1 MPIRVRPPGPS
12 AKPAGNG
19 TEDKAATLPA
29 ELIIGERTVAC
40 GVSSMSAGGARI
52 TVDGADAF
60 PRWAPVILQIEDLE
74 LSGFVSWLDD
84 SGVGIAFA
92 DDPDLVQRLTEGD
105 VVKLKDPK
113 DRRQFPRCSVLMSGS
128 LRAEG
133 DSAQCVIQNIS
144 LGGAKIRILRTLAHG
159 GTVTLNVP
167 KFGDFSCDVAWESGE
182 LVGLRFTME
191 PDAVAGRIAE
201 TLPRCLPEG
210 FAFDTM
216 ADVTGDPISDIAGD
230 TAG

>member
-1 MPIRVRPPGPS
+1 MREDASLSESPVSTAQPG
-12 AKPAGNG
+12 GTG
-19 TEDKAATLPA
+19 TEDQATAFPA
-29 ELIIGERTVAC
+29 ELIIGERTVPC

-52 TVDGADAF
+52 TVAGAEAF
-60 PRWAPVILQIEDLE
+60 PRWAPVILQVEDLE

-84 SGVGIAFA
+84 DSVGVAFA
-92 DDPDLVQRLTEGD
+92 DDPDLVQRLIERD

-144 LGGAKIRILRTLAHG
+144 LGGAKIRVMRTLTHSG
-159 GTVTLNVP
+159 SVTLNVP
-167 KFGDFSCDVAWESGE
+167 KFGDFPCDVAWESGE
-182 LVGLRFTME
+182 LVGLRFAME
-191 PDAVAGRIAE
+191 PQAVAGRIAE

-210 FAFDTM
+210 FVVETS
-216 ADVTGDPISDIAGD
+216 G
-230 TAG
+230 